1 LYTVRAAL
9 PTSVVDLGRLRTLP
23 LVLSIFFAFLGAATV
38 AHALVTTVRRRRHDL
53 AVLRTLGF
61 TRRQSRL
68 AVAWQA
74 TLIAAAG
81 LAVGIPLGIGA
92 GRLVWRSIADRF
104 PVDYVSPFAIVAVL
118 VAVPVAVAVANALA
132 AGPAWAASR
141 IRPAE
146 VLRTE

>member
-1 LYTVRAAL
+1 M
-9 PTSVVDLGRLRTLP
+9 LG
-23 LVLSIFFAFLGAATV
+23 VFFALLAAATV

-53 AVLRTLGF
+53 AVLRTIGF
-61 TRRQSRL
+61 TRRQSRV

-74 TLIAAAG
+74 TLIAAVG
-81 LAVGIPLGIGA
+81 LLIGIPLGIAA
-92 GRLVWRSIADRF
+92 GRLVWHSIADNF
-104 PVDYVSPFAIVAVL
+104 PIDYVAPLAIVALL
-118 VAVPVAVAVANALA
+118 VAVPVVLAVANALA